1 MFGVNDKADL
11 KQLIER
17 VNRLE
22 KELEVLKL
30 IYPRRRVIIS
40 LRGIAKLN
48 VSEEELE
55 KSIEEAKRSLFR
67 NHEL

>member
-1 MFGVNDKADL
+1 MNDKADL
-11 KQLIER
+11 KQLFKR

-30 IYPRRRVIIS
+30 IYPRKGIIIS
-40 LRGIAKLN
+40 LRGIAKLK
-48 VSEEELE
+48 VSEEELD